1 MKCASVQKETKV
13 LYPKE
18 SVDIMRVQNMCKCG
32 KRTCPPGPKAAL
44 TQTKNACVGDALRG
58 KSKPHMQKSSRAPSG
73 AKHASGTHSRRVQRR
88 REAVEDQ
95 HKETGPINANS
106 TTKRMRTPGAN
117 YNSDNSSAY
126 SRRVQQQR
134 SQCTLEAQSVEKA
147 APHERTKMGVDNRHT
162 YNTQYITTKLR
173 W

>member
-1 MKCASVQKETKV
+1 MREANMPSGAKHRTYTK
-13 LYPKE
+13 
-18 SVDIMRVQNMCKCG
+18 
-32 KRTCPPGPKAAL
+32 
-44 TQTKNACVGDALRG
+44 KNACVGEALRG
-58 KSKPHMQKSSRAPSG
+58 KSKPHMQKSSRAPTG
-73 AKHASGTHSRRVQRR
+73 AKHANDTHSRRVQRR

-106 TTKRMRTPGAN
+106 TTQRMRTPGAN

-147 APHERTKMGVDNRHT
+147 APQEKTKMGVDNRHT
-162 YNTQYITTKLR
+162 YDTQYITTK
-173 W
+173 